1 MVLIIGVAG
10 AIASGKSTACQILSE
25 QGAVH
30 CDADKLVHRMYDPG
44 KPAFDRIIDE
54 FGKDVVGSD
63 GFIDRKI
70 LGGKVFGNPDKMAK
84 LTKAI
89 GNIQEEIEGVM
100 KQWRKDLNNDDIALM
115 EAVNF
120 MDSGYGRYSDLT
132 WLFAVDDD
140 VALKRLMDRNS
151 LDLDG
156 AKQRLASQ
164 RHWTERKDG
173 ADIITHNNG
182 TIEDLVSIVN
192 IEIKNLKTNK
202 KNNSLPTS
210 KYNSWWNAKTS

>member
-10 AIASGKSTACQILSE
+10 AIASGKSTACRLLSE

-44 KPAFDRIIDE
+44 KPAFDRIIIE
-54 FGKDVVGSD
+54 FGKDVVGED

-70 LGGKVFGNPDKMAK
+70 LGGKVFGNPDKMSK

-89 GNIQEEIEGVM
+89 GNIKEEIEGVM
-100 KQWRKDLNNDDIALM
+100 KQWRQDLKDDDIALM

-132 WLFAVDDD
+132 WLFAVNDD
-140 VALKRLMDRNS
+140 VALKRLMERNN
-151 LDLDG
+151 LDMD
-156 AKQRLASQ
+156 AAQQRLSSQ

-173 ADIITHNNG
+173 ADTVSYTHL
-182 TIEDLVSIVN
+182 T
-192 IEIKNLKTNK
+192 
-202 KNNSLPTS
+202 LPTIYS
-210 KYNSWWNAKTS
+210 V

>member
-10 AIASGKSTACQILSE
+10 AIASGKSTACRLLSE

-44 KPAFDRIIDE
+44 KPAFDRIIIE
-54 FGKDVVGSD
+54 FGKDVVGED

-70 LGGKVFGNPDKMAK
+70 LGGKVFGNPDKMSK

-89 GNIQEEIEGVM
+89 GNIKEEIEGVM
-100 KQWRKDLNNDDIALM
+100 KQWRHDLKDDDIALM

-140 VALKRLMDRNS
+140 VALKRLMERNN
-151 LDLDG
+151 LDMD
-156 AKQRLASQ
+156 AAQQRLSSQ

-182 TIEDLVSIVN
+182 TIEELISIVN
-192 IEIKNLKTNK
+192 NEIINLKTNH
-202 KNNSLPTS
+202 KNKSLTKS
-210 KYNSWWNAKTS
+210 KYTQWWESQNN

>member
-70 LGGKVFGNPDKMAK
+70 LGTPAHCGVEIRGFADLRAK
-84 LTKAI
+84 AKIRCLCHAVRLSCKTWWTVAR
-89 GNIQEEIEGVM
+89 IQRAKTPVT
-100 KQWRKDLNNDDIALM
+100 DIL
-115 EAVNF
+115 
-120 MDSGYGRYSDLT
+120 
-132 WLFAVDDD
+132 
-140 VALKRLMDRNS
+140 RLRH
-151 LDLDG
+151 
-156 AKQRLASQ
+156 ASAD
-164 RHWTERKDG
+164 RKDG
-173 ADIITHNNG
+173 QGIAKRAI
-182 TIEDLVSIVN
+182 
-192 IEIKNLKTNK
+192 
-202 KNNSLPTS
+202 SLPT
-210 KYNSWWNAKTS
+210 